1 MKYIKTFN
9 ENNSESYLENQSINW
24 DLIQTAKDLALEN
37 LDEGYELEWTVDYYD
52 QESENK
58 WKRNRQNLVVAG
70 VFDHNQDNV
79 YWRENYEQDH
89 IFDKDDL
96 IYDFYFSRTEYGK
109 TSYSV
114 GEARKL
120 TTKLNDRLIEMYP
133 DENFEELE

>member
-37 LDEGYELEWTVDYYD
+37 LDDGYELEWTVDYYD

-58 WKRNRQNLVVAG
+58 WERYLVVAG

-114 GEARKL
+114 GESNQL
-120 TTKLNDRLIEMYP
+120 TTKLNNRLIEMYP